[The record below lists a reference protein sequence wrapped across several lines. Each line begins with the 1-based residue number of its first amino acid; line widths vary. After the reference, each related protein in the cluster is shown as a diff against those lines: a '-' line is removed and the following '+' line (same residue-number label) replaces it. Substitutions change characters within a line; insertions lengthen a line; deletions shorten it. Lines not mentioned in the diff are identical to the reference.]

1 MSPTRQGGFRAIGT
15 ATHEK
20 ASGAFSSGS
29 ILGSDFELARSLGTA
44 LWVYDIDRFR
54 IVNANAAAL
63 ELWAAGSEED
73 LHARDLRKDM
83 SSTVCEKLRQYQQD
97 FAEQGAVFRELWT
110 LYPNRMPVYVN
121 VLIQGFRLP
130 DGRMGMLCEA
140 LGTEMQTPENLR
152 SAEALMHTDVMIGLV
167 SPKGRILYRNP
178 AARRFWPADATH
190 LQDIFVDDW
199 SRDRLLPSLEKGEDV
214 RHVERVQAGS
224 DVAWYDMTLKSC
236 HDAATGE
243 PAVLV
248 TAIDVTALKLARD
261 HATFLSNRD
270 HLTGFYNRSSF
281 HAEVARI
288 LKRDRVNEMALLYL
302 DIDRFKYINDTF
314 GHEGG
319 DLVLQ
324 TTANRI
330 AQHLRHEDFLA
341 RIGGDEFVIL
351 FADVR
356 NREEF
361 RHRINELRNAISE
374 PVVLGKKC
382 IQVSHSMGVAIIE
395 ETERDPATVF
405 RKADIALYEARQHGR
420 SQYQVFNDDI
430 GLMYVRRL
438 QLEADIEKALETDQI
453 TADFQ
458 PCVDIKTG
466 RVVSVEALARWHHP
480 ERGFVAPGEFI
491 PVCEESGMIE
501 ALGHRMFRLGTD
513 QVMRSR
519 ADGMEIS
526 VSVNVSPRQFFDE
539 GFLTALNDHAATPE
553 FVPGTVELEITE
565 TTLAGDHN
573 AIAERLR
580 QITEL
585 GYKISVDDFGTGYSN
600 LAYISRFPIS
610 RIKIDKSFVDELP
623 KSLPVIRTIQTLA
636 EEFGAVTVAEGVETE
651 EQVKHLR
658 EVGCRYIQGYF
669 YARPMSPEDL
679 PHAIREMNYRHQT
692 SFGGGPRWPS

>member
-1 MSPTRQGGFRAIGT
+1 MSPTRQGGYRVIET
-15 ATHEK
+15 ATQEK
-20 ASGAFSSGS
+20 ASKTFKSGS
-29 ILGSDFELARSLGTA
+29 ILGSDFELARGLETA
-44 LWVYDIDRFR
+44 LWVYDIDLFR

-63 ELWAAGSEED
+63 ELWEADSEAD
-73 LHARDLRKDM
+73 LNARDLRKDM
-83 SSTVCEKLRQYQQD
+83 SSTVSEKLRQYQQD

-110 LYPNRMPVYVN
+110 LYPNRIPVSVN
-121 VLIQGFRLP
+121 VFMQGFRLP

-140 LGTEMQTPENLR
+140 LGTEVQTPENLR

-167 SPKGRILYRNP
+167 TPKGRILYRNP
-178 AARRFWPADATH
+178 AARKFWPADATH
-190 LQDIFVDDW
+190 LQDLFVDDW
-199 SRDRLLPSLEKGEDV
+199 CRHRLLPSLEKGEDV
-214 RHVERVQAGS
+214 RHVERVQTSS
-224 DVAWYDMTLKSC
+224 DVAWFDMSLKSC

-270 HLTGFYNRSSF
+270 HLTGFFNRSSF
-281 HAEVARI
+281 HAEVERI
-288 LKRDRVNEMALLYL
+288 LKRDRENEMALFYL
-302 DIDRFKYINDTF
+302 NIDRFKYINDAF

-319 DLVLQ
+319 DLVLR

-356 NREEF
+356 IREEA
-361 RHRINELRNAISE
+361 RHRLNELRKAISE
-374 PVVLGKKC
+374 PVVFGKKR
-382 IQVSHSMGVAIIE
+382 IQVSHSMGIAVIE
-395 ETERDPATVF
+395 KTDRDPATVF
-405 RKADIALYEARQHGR
+405 RKADIALYEARQNGR

-430 GLMYVRRL
+430 GLVYLRRL

-453 TADFQ
+453 TAAFQ
-458 PCVDIKTG
+458 PCVDIETG
-466 RVVSVEALARWHHP
+466 RVVSVETLARWYHP
-480 ERGFVAPGEFI
+480 ERGFVSPGEFI
-491 PVCEESGMIE
+491 PVCEETGMIE
-501 ALGHRMFRLGTD
+501 ALGHRMFRLGAD
-513 QVMRSR
+513 QVKRSR
-519 ADGMEIS
+519 ADGVDLS

-573 AIAERLR
+573 AVAERLKR
-580 QITEL
+580 ITEL

-651 EQVKHLR
+651 EQVAHLR

-669 YARPMSPEDL
+669 YAKPMSEKDL
-679 PHAIREMNYRHQT
+679 PEAIKEIEVSTGSR
-692 SFGGGPRWPS
+692 